1 MNENN
6 SQNAVNALLEEYV
19 RTIGQLKDVIR
30 QIPNSYLIKTVD
42 FTTENSDCKS
52 IQTLLSHIINSGY
65 AYCVYIQKLKNE
77 NAERPKKLFHLAI
90 ADYETDLD
98 TLVQYT
104 YKTFEKI
111 SDFELE
117 EFDDDKKIIT
127 SWGQI
132 YDIEQMMEHAI
143 VHVLRHRRQIEN
155 FLILLDK

>member
-1 MNENN
+1 MNETG

-19 RTIGQLKDVIR
+19 RTIEHLKNIIR

-42 FTTENSDCKS
+42 FLTTNPDCKS
-52 IQTLLSHIINSGY
+52 IHTLLSHIINSGY
-65 AYCVYIQKLKNE
+65 AYCVYIQKLKKE
-77 NAERPKKLFHLAI
+77 NSEKPKNRFHLAI

-104 YKTFEKI
+104 YKIFEKI

-117 EFDDDKKIIT
+117 EVDNNKKIIT

-143 VHVLRHRRQIEN
+143 VHVLRHRRQIEK
-155 FLILLDK
+155 FLIELDK